1 MNHILKWVGLTI
13 IALLIIRFIL
23 NTIFSISTWAFQT
36 VLTIF
41 TSSAMGAILF
51 LILSAI
57 VGYIFYVKHKANK
70 SYEQAIRQPVQQ
82 IKLEGK
88 RISLPSPATDLPD
101 FMQQF
106 STNELSALIHQYY
119 KNDEIGFGEAGAT
132 EFIGSVLLAE
142 YKPKL
147 QGAIQT
153 GHLRVFEQQWG
164 PLQFS
169 DFMDNIIQQSG
180 VPYAKWSEMCRLLYT
195 VHPTLKNHPC
205 AKPAAVVLVREEK
218 SKVKI

>member
-1 MNHILKWVGLTI
+1 MNNILKWVGLTI

-36 VLTIF
+36 ILTIF
-41 TSSAMGAILF
+41 TSSAMGVVLF
-51 LILSAI
+51 LTLLAI
-57 VGYIFYVKHKANK
+57 VGYILYVKHKANR
-70 SYEQAIRQPVQQ
+70 SYKEVYRQT
-82 IKLEGK
+82 KLEGK
-88 RISLPSPATDLPD
+88 SKQALTSQQALSAPAKDLTD

-106 STNELSALIHQYY
+106 SIKELSALVNQYY
-119 KNDEIGFGEAGAT
+119 KNDKIGFGEVGAT

-142 YKPKL
+142 YKPQL

-153 GHLRVFEQQWG
+153 GHLRVFKQQWG

-169 DFMDNIIQQSG
+169 DFMDNIVEQSG

-195 VHPTLKNHPC
+195 VHPALKNHPC
-205 AKPAAVVLVREEK
+205 AKPAAVVLAREK
-218 SKVKI
+218 